1 MTQSFTTTT
10 APWQSKLNA
19 TNLSS
24 LVQPYDYG
32 VAYADSFGILYAE
45 AGRGGTN
52 ELATNI
58 VSYNTNGG
66 TLGSRK

>member
-10 APWQSKLNA
+10 APWQSKLNS
-19 TNLSS
+19 TDLNS

-32 VAYADSFGILYAE
+32 VAYGDSFGRLYAE
-45 AGRGGTN
+45 AGRGGSN

-58 VSYNTNGG
+58 LSYNTSGG
-66 TLGSRK
+66 ALRSRK